1 MLRVTMCCLVGL
13 ASGTPALA
21 QDTTAAPPQARPE
34 DVASVEAVLAA
45 TYDVISGPAGQPR
58 DWDRFRSL
66 FAPGARLIPV
76 GCDSTRTT
84 CRSRPRTPD
93 EFARDAGEYFKNNA
107 FYEREAHRVVEQY
120 GHIAHAFSTYESRNA
135 PDAKPF
141 VRGINSFQLFH
152 DGKRWWVVTIFWN
165 DEGSAGAIPA
175 RYLPRP

>member
-1 MLRVTMCCLVGL
+1 MRGVIVWCLLSL
-13 ASGTPALA
+13 ALGTPALA

-34 DVASVEAVLAA
+34 DVSSVEAILAA
-45 TYDVISGPAGQPR
+45 TYDVISGPAGAPR

-66 FAPGARLIPV
+66 FVPGARLIPV
-76 GCDSTRTT
+76 GCDTAGN
-84 CRSRPRTPD
+84 CRMRGRTPD

-120 GHIAHAFSTYESRNA
+120 GHIAHAFSTYESRSA

-175 RYLPRP
+175 KYLARQ